1 MERSMGIAA
10 ITLALVFLVGWG
22 SMFTVTERD
31 KAIVLK
37 FGKVVRSGLQPG
49 LHFKIPLIEN
59 VRKFDARVIT
69 LEADPEPFLTAEKK
83 NVIVD
88 AFVQWRIADLSDYF
102 RATGGDAKLANLRF
116 SQVIKQ
122 ELRAQFG
129 KRTIQEVVSGER
141 KQIMDILTKGTSQQA
156 KDFGIEVVD
165 VRIKRI
171 ELPDEVSESVYRRM
185 TAERSRVA
193 KELRSKG
200 AKEAEIIKAE
210 ADKKR
215 TVIFANANGEA
226 ERIRGE
232 GEAKA
237 ADIYAKAYQ
246 QDADF
251 YAFYRS
257 LNAYKESFRNSNNM
271 MVLKPDSEFFRF
283 FQDAKG
289 RDTRS
294 EK

>member
-1 MERSMGIAA
+1 MERSMGIVA
-10 ITLALVFLVGWG
+10 IVLAVVLMVGWG
-22 SMFTVTERD
+22 SIFTVTERD

-37 FGKVVRSGLQPG
+37 FGKVVRTGLQPG

-59 VRKFDARVIT
+59 VRKFDSRVIT

-122 ELRAQFG
+122 ELRAQFAR
-129 KRTIQEVVSGER
+129 RTIQEVVSGER
-141 KQIMDILTKGTSQQA
+141 KQIMDILTSGTSQQA
-156 KDFGIEVVD
+156 KEFGIEVVD

-185 TAERSRVA
+185 VAERSRVA

-215 TVIFANANGEA
+215 TVILANANGEA

-237 ADIYAKAYQ
+237 AETYAKAYQ
-246 QDADF
+246 VDADF

-257 LNAYKESFRNSNNM
+257 LNAYKESFRNSNNL

-289 RDTRS
+289 R
-294 EK
+294 

>member
-22 SMFTVTERD
+22 SVFTVTERD

>member
-129 KRTIQEVVSGER
+129 RRTIQEVVSGER

>member
-1 MERSMGIAA
+1 MEKNMGFIAIA
-10 ITLALVFLVGWG
+10 IAIVVVVGLG
-22 SMFTVTERD
+22 SIFTVSERER
-31 KAIVLK
+31 AIVLK
-37 FGKVVRSGLQPG
+37 FGRVARADLQPG
-49 LHFKIPLIEN
+49 LHFKFPFIEN
-59 VRKFDARVIT
+59 VRKFDSRVIT

-88 AFVQWRIADLSDYF
+88 AFVQWRIADVADYF
-102 RATGGDAKLANLRF
+102 RATGGDANTANLRF
-116 SQVIKQ
+116 SQIIKQ
-122 ELRAQFG
+122 ELRAQFAR
-129 KRTIQEVVSGER
+129 RTIQDVVSGER
-141 KQIMDILTKGTSQQA
+141 AQIMDILTSGTAQQA
-156 KDFGIEVVD
+156 KGFGIEVVD

-185 TAERSRVA
+185 TAERGRVA

-215 TVIFANANGEA
+215 TIIFANANGEA

-237 ADIYAKAYQ
+237 AEIYAKAYQ
-246 QDADF
+246 QDAEF
-251 YAFYRS
+251 YSFYRS
-257 LNAYKESFRNSNNM
+257 LNAYKEAFRDSNNL

-283 FQDAKG
+283 FSGAKIKMP
-289 RDTRS
+289 D
-294 EK
+294 EQP